1 MDSLLGVPLIVPYK
15 AGEYKKP
22 AAQKPPST
30 QKERAAKPELSLQD
44 LSNKV
49 LLTLEE
55 ANRYTGL
62 GLQKL
67 RDITNAPDS
76 KIVLWNGGKRM
87 LKRKR
92 LEDYLENQYSI

>member
-1 MDSLLGVPLIVPYK
+1 M
-15 AGEYKKP
+15 
-22 AAQKPPST
+22 
-30 QKERAAKPELSLQD
+30 
-44 LSNKV
+44 

-76 KIVLWNGGKRM
+76 QIVLWNGGKRM

-92 LEDYLENQYSI
+92 LEDYLESQYSI